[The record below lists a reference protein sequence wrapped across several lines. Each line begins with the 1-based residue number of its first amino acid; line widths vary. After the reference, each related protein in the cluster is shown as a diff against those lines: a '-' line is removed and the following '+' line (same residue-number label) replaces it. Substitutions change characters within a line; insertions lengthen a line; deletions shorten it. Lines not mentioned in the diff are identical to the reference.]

1 MTDDIV
7 QPEDEAPLLMP
18 QDSDTV
24 KRILDLLSSARTQI
38 DQSAGSV
45 AQEFEGILS
54 DAHSQ
59 LDAAMSDIDFA
70 LIDIIQDGIDQLDES
85 QSNISRQV
93 TSQVNALNND
103 VNAVVDNLFNAG
115 AIPPVTMTQINAD
128 LNSTDPTVFER
139 YFPDAFGPVVAPV
152 NQFQPLPIPGQPVA
166 GVHPAQQPIPAQ
178 PPQPGQVAQQ
188 PVQVGGQVIL
198 PGQPIPQPGQ
208 QFPDAQQFVPPFLQG
223 GIPTRQPP
231 VRPPRPA
238 TPPSSTPITAEPPI
252 IPPEPIPEPPVIDL
266 TQPDGTPQPAP
277 EVTPQPGAPVTPPG
291 PTPPIAPATPAQ
303 PPIDVTAGVGLD
315 VCLIPPDDIVTEG
328 ALPWQWR
335 WRHWAFVRC
344 KPGCP
349 IEVIRVQ
356 SVSVPTAPA
365 GYHTIG
371 PRDYVVTDD
380 EIRLWVYQT
389 GCPYLPQPGQPL
401 GGPLPEPEP
410 EPGAPGGEGEEPGP
424 VEAPPPGMVAWDR
437 VDVCKQS
444 EDLCDRFR
452 DIARGEIE
460 FPFEGDGSIAASVVK
475 GIAGFV
481 TTLGDVVTQITTASV
496 QGNPGA
502 ATFHLTSTMLTSLA
516 AHWLGMPTDYY
527 SLWNTYT
534 FQRCNPKRIPEQSE
548 IDRMYLSH
556 EFTTAEWKCFTQAH
570 GNMEHWRERYVNTL
584 WRQMSPGEL
593 VDLYRRK
600 EIKEP
605 EFDKALKLHGYED
618 AQDARKKLLAVTA
631 QTLTYSDLERCV
643 VRDAFD
649 NDVATRYNLDKDLDR
664 KFDGIAKEYADKIG
678 LPHDVI
684 KYLWRAHWKYP
695 SDTAIYDLIHLFPPD
710 RPEVLEWAQNQG
722 ALAAAGGAG
731 ALGAKGPIVF
741 TLDDARRILEIN
753 DLAPEL
759 IDAMILR
766 SYHPINTSDGVRA
779 YQAGYFTE
787 EDLYWV
793 YRRNG
798 YDDKN
803 SRLMS
808 KFAGLVRTRMIA
820 NSTGVWTM
828 RKIIKSYKYGEIRRD
843 QAMSLMSSIM
853 PDTDVQVRLL
863 DGADLELVA
872 EKVRECVKGLR
883 RRFMLGEFGSTVAAG
898 LLLSAGMA
906 PDKIPTTIER
916 WECERAHRRK
926 EPRVTMLCGWYA
938 NRIIDADEYYERL
951 TRLGYSATDASR
963 IAGACHNSQVV
974 KDATRAAQQSEK
986 ARREFIA
993 EQRRQAKELKAY
1005 EKEAQEEYAKLTEA
1019 IEQRRAELA
1028 ELLDKPPLP
1037 KEFPHAERNGD

>member
-1 MTDDIV
+1 MADDII

-24 KRILDLLSSARTQI
+24 KRIIDLLSSARTQI

-54 DAHSQ
+54 DAHAE
-59 LDAAMSDIDFA
+59 LDAALSDVDFA

-152 NQFQPLPIPGQPVA
+152 NQFQPLPVPGQPVV

-178 PPQPGQVAQQ
+178 PAQPGQVAQQ

-231 VRPPRPA
+231 ERPTAPV
-238 TPPSSTPITAEPPI
+238 TPPTSTPIEQFPPDIPELPGEEPTAQPEIPAVGPGQAFPPSVAPPQPIPQPAPIPPPQPLPPGMEQPAPVIGLTQCLVPPEDTCQTRALPWRWKQLYYTDLRCKPGCPVEVKVCFSASVPPI
-252 IPPEPIPEPPVIDL
+252 EDGWMRMPANWRPYTDEEIYNFLDSRGCFTPTVDLTTPAEAPVIDL
-266 TQPDGTPQPAP
+266 TQEEGEQ
-277 EVTPQPGAPVTPPG
+277 PPG
-291 PTPPIAPATPAQ
+291 
-303 PPIDVTAGVGLD
+303 G
-315 VCLIPPDDIVTEG
+315 
-328 ALPWQWR
+328 
-335 WRHWAFVRC
+335 
-344 KPGCP
+344 PG
-349 IEVIRVQ
+349 
-356 SVSVPTAPA
+356 
-365 GYHTIG
+365 
-371 PRDYVVTDD
+371 
-380 EIRLWVYQT
+380 
-389 GCPYLPQPGQPL
+389 
-401 GGPLPEPEP
+401 PE
-410 EPGAPGGEGEEPGP
+410 EGEEGP
-424 VEAPPPGMVAWDR
+424 KAPGMIAWDR

-516 AHWLGMPTDYY
+516 SHWLGMPTDYY
-527 SLWNTYT
+527 SLWSTYT
-534 FQRCNPKRIPEQSE
+534 FQRCNPKRIPEQAE

-570 GNMEHWRERYVNTL
+570 GNMEGWRERYVNTL

-605 EFDKALKLHGYED
+605 EFDKILKLHGYED
-618 AQDARKKLLAVTA
+618 AQDARKKLLAVTS

-649 NDVATRYNLDKDLDR
+649 NDVAARYNLDKDLDR

-722 ALAAAGGAG
+722 ALAAAGGGA

-828 RKIIKSYKYGEIRRD
+828 RKTIKSYKYGEIRRD
-843 QAMSLMSSIM
+843 QAMSLMSPIM

-926 EPRVTMLCGWYA
+926 EPRVAMLCGWYT

-1005 EKEAQEEYAKLTEA
+1005 EKEAQEEYARLTEA
-1019 IEQRRAELA
+1019 IEKRRAELA